1 VKGVRAV
8 FVAYLVVLVLGIA
21 YASVLGLIG
30 R

>member
-8 FVAYLVVLVLGIA
+8 FVTYLAVVLLGVAYAIVLG
-21 YASVLGLIG
+21 VTG